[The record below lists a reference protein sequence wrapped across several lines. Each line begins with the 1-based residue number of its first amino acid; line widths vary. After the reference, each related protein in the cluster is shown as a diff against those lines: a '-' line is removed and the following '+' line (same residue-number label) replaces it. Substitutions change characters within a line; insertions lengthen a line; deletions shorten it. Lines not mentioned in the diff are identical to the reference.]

1 MRLRMAA
8 LLLTL
13 LLLVGSADVSVQ
25 SLFVE
30 YDLSDDGVATE
41 VLTYTLTNIGGEQIP
56 DVFARI
62 PAKAFDV
69 SVQGDGGG
77 DVELTMNRTSD
88 KVLVV
93 SFSPALAPNA
103 TTSFSASFRVK
114 GLIESYNTSSLFSGR
129 LSLPRELDELN
140 VRLRLPEGHFLLVR
154 TDELDESGPV
164 MVPQALVSTDGRRL
178 ILEWSRSNLIERSF
192 DIFVKFQAPQRIET
206 VVERPVPTVMV
217 VERETPTLDMGQ
229 GIVFLAIGLVLG
241 LLVAVVAWGWLP
253 LMASERGGVTAY
265 PKAELK
271 WDEREVVDAL
281 LESDGEL
288 NQNVLVV
295 KVSFS
300 KAKLSKLLTHM
311 EARGILTKACMG
323 RVNRIKLLE

>member
-1 MRLRMAA
+1 MAVLLFA
-8 LLLTL
+8 LLLL
-13 LLLVGSADVSVQ
+13 MGSADVYVR
-25 SLFVE
+25 SLSVE
-30 YDLSDDGVATE
+30 YDLSDDGVASE
-41 VLTYTLTNIGGEQIP
+41 ILTYTLTNIDDVPLP
-56 DVFARI
+56 DVFTRI

-69 SVQGDGGG
+69 SVEGGG
-77 DVELTMNRTSD
+77 GAVGLTMNRTSD

-93 SFSPALAPNA
+93 SFNPALPPNA
-103 TTSFSASFRVK
+103 TISFSASFKVM
-114 GLIESYNTSSLFSGR
+114 GLIESYNSSSLFSGR
-129 LSLPRELDELN
+129 LSLPRDLNELN

-154 TDELDESGPV
+154 TDELDESEPV
-164 MVPQALVSTDGRRL
+164 MVPQALVSTDGRHL

-229 GIVFLAIGLVLG
+229 GILFLAVGLVLG
-241 LLVAVVAWGWLP
+241 LLLAVFAWGWLP
-253 LMASERGGVTAY
+253 LMASGGEDVSVY

-281 LESDGEL
+281 LDAEGEL
-288 NQNVLVV
+288 NQNILVL

-300 KAKLSKLLTHM
+300 KAKLSKLLNHM
-311 EARGILTKACMG
+311 EARGILVKESMG
-323 RVNRIKLLE
+323 RVNKIKLT

>member
-1 MRLRMAA
+1 LRKAA

-25 SLFVE
+25 SLSVD
-30 YDLSDDGVATE
+30 YDLSDDGVAAE
-41 VLTYTLTNIGGEQIP
+41 ILTYTLTNVGEEP
-56 DVFARI
+56 LLDVFTRI

-69 SVQGDGGG
+69 SVEGDGS
-77 DVELTMNRTSD
+77 VTLTMNRTSD

-93 SFSPALAPNA
+93 SFSPALAPNV
-103 TTSFSASFRVK
+103 TLSFSASFRVK
-114 GLIESYNTSSLFSGR
+114 GLIERYNTSSLFSGR

-140 VRLRLPEGHFLLVR
+140 VRLHLPEGHFLMVQ
-154 TDELDESGPV
+154 TDELDESEPV

-206 VVERPVPTVMV
+206 IIERPVPTVMV
-217 VERETPTLDMGQ
+217 VEREVPSLSMGQ
-229 GIVFLAIGLVLG
+229 GAMFLAIGSVLG
-241 LLVAVVAWGWLP
+241 ILVAVVGRGLYP
-253 LMASERGGVTAY
+253 LATSEGSGVTTY

-281 LESDGEL
+281 LGADGEL
-288 NQNVLVV
+288 NQNILVLE
-295 KVSFS
+295 VSFS
-300 KAKLSKLLTHM
+300 KAKLSKLLNHM
-311 EARGILTKACMG
+311 EARGILVKEGMG
-323 RVNRIKLLE
+323 RVNRIKLTQ

>member
-25 SLFVE
+25 SLSVD
-30 YDLSDDGVATE
+30 YDLSDDGVASE
-41 VLTYTLTNIGGEQIP
+41 VLTYTLTNTGNEPLP
-56 DVFARI
+56 DVFTRI

-69 SVQGDGGG
+69 SVKGGG
-77 DVELTMNRTSD
+77 GGVELTMNRTSD

-93 SFSPALAPNA
+93 SFSPSLAPNA
-103 TTSFSASFRVK
+103 TMSFSASFRVM
-114 GLIESYNTSSLFSGR
+114 GLIERYNTSFLFSGR
-129 LSLPRELDELN
+129 LSLPRDLDELN
-140 VRLRLPEGHFLLVR
+140 VRLHLPEGHFLMVQ
-154 TDELDESGPV
+154 TDELDESEPV

-192 DIFVKFQAPQRIET
+192 DIFVKFQTPQRIET
-206 VVERPVPTVMV
+206 VIERPVPTVMV
-217 VERETPTLDMGQ
+217 VEREVPTLSMGQ
-229 GIVFLAIGLVLG
+229 GIVFLAIGSVLG
-241 LLVAVVAWGWLP
+241 FLVAVVVWGWLP
-253 LMASERGGVTAY
+253 LMTSDGGRATAY

-281 LESDGEL
+281 LEADGEL
-288 NQNVLVV
+288 NQNVLVLE
-295 KVSFS
+295 VSFS

-311 EARGILTKACMG
+311 EARGILVKEGMG
-323 RVNRIKLLE
+323 RVNRIKLTQ